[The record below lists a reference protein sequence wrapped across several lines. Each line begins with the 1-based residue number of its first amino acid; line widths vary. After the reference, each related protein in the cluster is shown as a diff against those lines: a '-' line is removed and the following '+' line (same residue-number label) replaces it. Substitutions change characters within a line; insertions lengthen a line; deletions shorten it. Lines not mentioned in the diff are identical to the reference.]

1 MVSPLYNICIFYWL
15 VPLCFTCGGH
25 WFSECISLIQC
36 ISFHNLNCSIKSTS
50 SFILWLECIFQPSL
64 PHNPIQL
71 SSSCSRVHSIG
82 FKHIIFFWCFPFQ
95 SITLISKKNNPFHSH
110 YLESTIFH
118 AVLSSKTLLHSGQPV
133 TLG

>member
-95 SITLISKKNNPFHSH
+95 SITLISKKKKIIPFTVITWKVQSFMPFSQARL
-110 YLESTIFH
+110 YSTV
-118 AVLSSKTLLHSGQPV
+118 ANL
-133 TLG
+133 